1 MTLKDILLRIADG
14 DQNVKDWN
22 YRHGLCSNIAY
33 IMKIGAMQAES
44 MVRDWAKD
52 WPHATQ
58 HYAYPVPYTAEEL
71 HEVRVMRP
79 RWHYKAPCSAVY
91 DYHSIN
97 GTLYSDSYYGKMRRD
112 LARHIAE
119 KL

>member
-22 YRHGLCSNIAY
+22 YRHGLCSNIAC

-52 WPHATQ
+52 WPHAAQ
-58 HYAYPVPYTAEEL
+58 PYAYPVPYTAEEL
-71 HEVRVMRP
+71 KQAMIEHP
-79 RWHYKAPCSAVY
+79 HWTYKTACCAVY
-91 DYHSIN
+91 DHNSIK
-97 GTLYSDSYYGKMRRD
+97 GTLYSDSHYGKMRRD

-119 KL
+119 RL

>member
-1 MTLKDILLRIADG
+1 
-14 DQNVKDWN
+14 
-22 YRHGLCSNIAY
+22 
-33 IMKIGAMQAES
+33 MKIGAMQAES

-71 HEVRVMRP
+71 KQAMKEHP
-79 RWHYKAPCSAVY
+79 HWTYKTSCCAVY
-91 DYHSIN
+91 DHHSLRSN
-97 GTLYSDSYYGKMRRD
+97 EHYGKMRRD